1 MGRLG
6 KPPWA
11 RAVERESEAA
21 PASRAVRRV
30 MAVMSCLLF
39 LYCALWLC
47 PVAWLAWLAW
57 LDWQASLA
65 LRLAVRACVAG
76 LGAVELFAL
85 RPVVGLVPQGQH
97 LHGLLLEDLVA
108 RRVGRARGQLQ
119 ARSEEHTSELQSP
132 CN

>member
-57 LDWQASLA
+57 LDWQALLDRKST
-65 LRLAVRACVAG
+65 RLNSRHLVISYAG
-76 LGAVELFAL
+76 FCLEKKKISDIHISTHLYTQS
-85 RPVVGLVPQGQH
+85 VVIS
-97 LHGLLLEDLVA
+97 A
-108 RRVGRARGQLQ
+108 
-119 ARSEEHTSELQSP
+119 
-132 CN
+132 